1 MAERKGRRMV
11 GINRYTGRIIKH
23 RDAIAKVV
31 ARKGVFVPLVVKERK
46 KGRGEGK
53 IDLCYGFFFLS
64 QDGELS
70 DVQASSGVIKTLALP
85 SNVEGFMKQY
95 MPDQRGAWLD
105 YLTEENVV
113 QPGDFEGLKEAVAR
127 HGLMITKKS

>member
-1 MAERKGRRMV
+1 MI
-11 GINRYTGRIIKH
+11 GINRYTGRVIKH

-31 ARKGVFVPLVVKERK
+31 ARQGVFVPLIVKERL

-53 IDLCYGFFFLS
+53 IDLCYGFFYLS
-64 QDGELS
+64 NEGELS
-70 DVQASSGVIKTLALP
+70 DVQAASGVIKTLALP
-85 SNVEGFMKQY
+85 RNVEGFLKQY

-113 QPGDFEGLKEAVAR
+113 QPGDIDGLKKAVAR
-127 HGLMITKKS
+127 HGLTMKR